1 MKNLS
6 KYQLFGAKITKRP
19 KKLRFLIKDFLVK
32 FYDFQKEDSITDWL
46 IERFKELMTSI
57 IDLIVTGIL
66 VYIALIPFASLLNY
80 FTGYHI
86 PRRQIPLMIISYGFI
101 WSAGEKIHSIF
112 VNGKM
117 KANAALP
124 KK

>member
-1 MKNLS
+1 MVNLS
-6 KYQLFGAKITKRP
+6 KYQLFGTKKIKRP

-32 FYDFQKEDSITDWL
+32 FYDFQKEDSIKDWITDKFKDL
-46 IERFKELMTSI
+46 ITLV
-57 IDLIVTGIL
+57 IDLVVTGIL
-66 VYIALIPFASLLNY
+66 IYIALIPFASLLNY

-86 PRRQIPLMIISYGFI
+86 PQSKIPLMIISYGFI
-101 WSAGEKIHSIF
+101 WAAGEKIHTIF

-124 KK
+124 RK

>member
-1 MKNLS
+1 MKNMS
-6 KYQLFGAKITKRP
+6 KYQLFGAKKVKRP
-19 KKLRFLIKDFLVK
+19 KKLKFLIKDFLVK
-32 FYDFQKEDSITDWL
+32 FYDFQQEDSIKDWIAEQL
-46 IERFKELMTSI
+46 KNLMTKI
-57 IDLIVTGIL
+57 IDIIVTGIL
-66 VYIALIPFASLLNY
+66 MYIALIPFASLLNY

-86 PRRQIPLMIISYGFI
+86 PRRQMPLMIISYGFI

-124 KK
+124 KN